1 VSGLTRRGVAGLL
14 GLGLAACAF
23 LLLRPTDEKRV
34 LGTLKELGAA
44 VSSLPGDVE
53 GTRRKRVAWSLLRL
67 TTDDVALLAPEISKV
82 EGRAAILELL
92 ELAEGLRLEVVVEQA
107 DIRAKSKRAEATLL
121 VSILVS
127 VPSEER
133 RQRRTVN
140 AELVRDDGGFRVKRL
155 IFSGI
160 SREQP
165 EARP

>member
-1 VSGLTRRGVAGLL
+1 M
-14 GLGLAACAF
+14 ACAF

-34 LGTLKELGAA
+34 LGALKELCAA

-53 GTRRKRVAWSLLRL
+53 GARRKRVAWALLRL
-67 TTDDVALLAPEISKV
+67 TSDDVTLIAPEISKV
-82 EGRAAILELL
+82 EGRAAILELVD
-92 ELAEGLRLEVVVEQA
+92 LAEGLKLEVEVEQA
-107 DIRAKSKRAEATLL
+107 DIRAKTKRAEATLL

-140 AELVRDDGGFRVKRL
+140 AELVRDEDSFRIKRL
-155 IFSGI
+155 VFSGI